1 MTSFDQ
7 LLRHLRAVQGQ
18 PDPDAMRAARVWL
31 RDFKRERDASLPRTP
46 LEALGREE
54 TGLYSLRLAG
64 DLLEAVLTRDH
75 DTSLRVAQALLELP
89 LRADPFGGELFMLAA
104 AVTESAGGDPR
115 PFRAQRERYQARFGR
130 ARAVAGLGR
139 VLGDPQLLEMLENVA
154 DAPAEVPLSVP
165 HSPPEG
171 GFVPFAG
178 GEDELPRSY
187 PVEVR
192 WLLEPRTARFT
203 VTVATLVD
211 LSGGDG
217 RFADGLADM
226 FLDFG
231 DVPLP
236 DEPLGLRFIF
246 TGAEAVET
254 FAAADGTLFDTE
266 VALSEGRFYFKL
278 RLPESWQAAPW
289 PRHAL
294 WSRLECCVLLE
305 SD

>member
-7 LLRHLRAVQGQ
+7 LLWHLRAVQEQ
-18 PDPDAMRAARVWL
+18 PDPDAARAARVWL
-31 RDFKRERDASLPRTP
+31 RDFRRERGDSLPRTP

-54 TGLYSLRLAG
+54 TALYSLRLAG
-64 DLLEAVLTRDH
+64 DLLGAVLERDH
-75 DTSLRVAQALLELP
+75 AASLRVAKALLELP
-89 LRADPFGGELFMLAA
+89 LRADPFGGELFALAA

-115 PFRAQRERYQARFGR
+115 PFRAQQGRYQARFGQG
-130 ARAVAGLGR
+130 RAVAGLGR

-154 DAPAEVPLSVP
+154 DAPVQVSLNVP

-192 WLLEPRTARFT
+192 RLLEPRTARFI
-203 VTVATLVD
+203 VAAATLVD
-211 LSGGDG
+211 LSPEASGEEI
-217 RFADGLADM
+217 ADM

-231 DVPLP
+231 DAPLPLP

-254 FAAADGTLFDTE
+254 FGTADGTIFDTE

-278 RLPESWQAAPW
+278 RLPKRWRSAAW